1 MAESCL
7 LRYQKISA
15 PVAHLS
21 PLGTWINNVSKALS
35 ELADKISCH
44 LIQTHV
50 PQLTNHSSFSRD
62 TQAAIPVPYFRCTF
76 SPKVLKLWCFLLL
89 NVRTIRGWSRS
100 EIRERETLPFIKHMS
115 CKACWSGLPQN
126 KTTHSRDRNLFFV
139 GLSSPVDPFSIPQFR
154 VSRTHGVYKVL
165 IL

>member
-1 MAESCL
+1 MYPKPFLNWLIRYPAIWYRLMYHNWPIILPFQET
-7 LRYQKISA
+7 LRLCMKWHPIPYI
-15 PVAHLS
+15 VL
-21 PLGTWINNVSKALS
+21 WALV
-35 ELADKISCH
+35 K
-44 LIQTHV
+44 
-50 PQLTNHSSFSRD
+50 SSGLCREEG
-62 TQAAIPVPYFRCTF
+62 AIPVPYFRCTF

-139 GLSSPVDPFSIPQFR
+139 GLSSPVDPFSIPQLR